1 MLLFEV
7 QWPES
12 FASLSLVEHTLSDG
26 WMDGCRFDGWMD
38 GCRFDGWMNR

>member
-26 WMDGCRFDGWMD
+26 WMDVDLMDGWMD
-38 GCRFDGWMNR
+38 IDLMDG